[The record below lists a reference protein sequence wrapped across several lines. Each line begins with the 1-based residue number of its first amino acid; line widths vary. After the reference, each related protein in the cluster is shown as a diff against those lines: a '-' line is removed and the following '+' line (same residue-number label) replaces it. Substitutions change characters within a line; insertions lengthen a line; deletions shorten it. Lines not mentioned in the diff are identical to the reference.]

1 MVWRFKILI
10 SNIFHIPG
18 HAKFALWWQTSWLSD
33 RHNKNSNCL
42 HDCPMIIYVQF
53 GVNQIYSFWENW
65 LFQFPIGSYNKTFS
79 DSHFGFPIDKP
90 KIKQQKTDKKPNKPT
105 KANKEDHIRYIPN
118 MEQFYHTCGFP
129 SNIKFGSNC
138 ASSLRETDWND

>member
-1 MVWRFKILI
+1 MTCHPTWMHYIPSQPVCDLISQCCAANTNLEYSSHFCCQMVWRFKILI

-42 HDCPMIIYVQF
+42 QDCPMIIYVQF

-65 LFQFPIGSYNKTFS
+65 LFQFPIGSYNETFS

-90 KIKQQKTDKKPNKPT
+90 KIKTTKNHSNQQKQT
-105 KANKEDHIRYIPN
+105 KRT
-118 MEQFYHTCGFP
+118 M
-129 SNIKFGSNC
+129 
-138 ASSLRETDWND
+138 